1 MTVTII
7 TTVMKVLTRTKLI
20 IMITVVMLVIIVTI
34 MTSGRS

>member
-7 TTVMKVLTRTKLI
+7 ATVMKVLTRTKLM